1 MGHIQVQEHQSW
13 LLCGEDSYFMWLN
26 EFPPTLPDAAPDAPE
41 MGSDGPEPDVPMT
54 PIPTTDSEVDAI
66 APNSATDDTEMDDGS
81 LTAQAKSATPG
92 DGK

>member
-1 MGHIQVQEHQSW
+1 
-13 LLCGEDSYFMWLN
+13 MWLN

-81 LTAQAKSATPG
+81 LTAQAKSATLGTVNDPTVLRDQG
-92 DGK
+92 DAPSASVHDR